1 MMSPKSLVI
10 TGLGFGAALG
20 IALGTLVIAP
30 NMDSGSGPG
39 GESTS
44 EVREKYGKLVLD
56 NNIAEAQLDSADS
69 VMGDLGRYVV
79 DGSLAQRPVMVVS
92 MPDAD
97 DADVKAV
104 KDLLG
109 SADSTDAGSI
119 KLTEKFVA
127 QESAD
132 KLLSLVTT
140 TLPAGAKLDKKKID
154 AGTHAGQALAA
165 GLMMDAETTEPL
177 ASVDDRAT
185 LLRALRDAGYIDY
198 KDGTIL
204 PAQAVVV
211 VGGGMT
217 PGEEDD
223 SAAAKYAIDTTVNF
237 LEGFDSVDTAM
248 VYAGR
253 VESAGDDGVLDK
265 LRADK
270 TKISTVDSIDHPV
283 SQMAS
288 VLAVK
293 EQLDG
298 GHGVYGSAANADSA
312 APALPKD
319 L

>member
-1 MMSPKSLVI
+1 MMSPKSLII

-44 EVREKYGKLVLD
+44 EVREKYGKLVLE

-154 AGTHAGQALAA
+154 SGTHAGQALAA

-204 PAQAVVV
+204 AAQAVVV

>member
-1 MMSPKSLVI
+1 MMSPKSLII

-44 EVREKYGKLVLD
+44 EVREKYGKLVVE

-154 AGTHAGQALAA
+154 SGTHAGQALAA

>member
-1 MMSPKSLVI
+1 MMSPKSLI
-10 TGLGFGAALG
+10 IIGLGFGAALG

>member
-1 MMSPKSLVI
+1 MMSPKSLII

-265 LRADK
+265 LRAEK
-270 TKISTVDSIDHPV
+270 TEISTVDSIDHPV

-298 GHGVYGSAANADSA
+298 GHGVYGSAANAESA

>member
-1 MMSPKSLVI
+1 MMSPKSLII

-20 IALGTLVIAP
+20 IAVGTLVIAP

-44 EVREKYGKLVLD
+44 EVREKYGKLVVE

-154 AGTHAGQALAA
+154 SGTHAGQALAA

-298 GHGVYGSAANADSA
+298 GHGVYGSAANAESA

>member
-1 MMSPKSLVI
+1 MGSPKSLIV
-10 TGLGFGAALG
+10 TGLGFGAAIG

-30 NMDSGSGPG
+30 NMDSTPGRGGGS
-39 GESTS
+39 TD
-44 EVREKYGKLVLD
+44 EVREKYSKLVLD
-56 NNIAEAQLDSADS
+56 HNIAKAQLDSADS

-79 DGSLAQRPVMVVS
+79 DGTLVQRPVMVLS
-92 MPDAD
+92 MPDAN
-97 DADVKAV
+97 DADVTAV
-104 KDLLG
+104 KDLLA
-109 SADSTDAGSI
+109 SADSTNAGSI
-119 KLTEKFVA
+119 KLTEKFLA

-165 GLMMDAETTEPL
+165 GLMMDAKTTQPL
-177 ASVDDRAT
+177 ATVDDRAT
-185 LLRALRDAGYIDY
+185 LLRALREAGYIDY

-204 PAQAVVV
+204 PAQAVVI
-211 VGGGMT
+211 VGGGLT
-217 PGEEDD
+217 PGEDED
-223 SAAAKYAIDTTVNF
+223 SAGKKYAIDTSVKF
-237 LEGFDSVDTAM
+237 LEGFDSADTAM

-253 VESAGDDGVLDK
+253 VQSAGDGGVLEK
-265 LRADK
+265 LRAAK
-270 TKISTVDSIDHPV
+270 TGISTVDSIDHPV
-283 SQMAS
+283 SQMAT

-298 GHGVYGSAANADSA
+298 GRGVYGSAANAEGA

>member
-1 MMSPKSLVI
+1 MMSPKSLII

-44 EVREKYGKLVLD
+44 EVREKYGKLVLE

-154 AGTHAGQALAA
+154 SGTHAGQALAA

>member
-1 MMSPKSLVI
+1 
-10 TGLGFGAALG
+10 
-20 IALGTLVIAP
+20 
-30 NMDSGSGPG
+30 
-39 GESTS
+39 
-44 EVREKYGKLVLD
+44 
-56 NNIAEAQLDSADS
+56 
-69 VMGDLGRYVV
+69 MGDLGRYVV

>member
-1 MMSPKSLVI
+1 MMSPKSLII

-20 IALGTLVIAP
+20 IAVGTLVIAP

-44 EVREKYGKLVLD
+44 EVREKYGKLVVE

-298 GHGVYGSAANADSA
+298 GHGVYGSAANAESA

>member
-1 MMSPKSLVI
+1 MMSPKSLII

-20 IALGTLVIAP
+20 IAVGTLVIAP

-44 EVREKYGKLVLD
+44 EVREKYGKLVVE

-217 PGEEDD
+217 PGEKDD

>member
-1 MMSPKSLVI
+1 MMSPKSLII

-69 VMGDLGRYVV
+69 VMGELGRYVV
-79 DGSLAQRPVMVVS
+79 DGSLVQRPVMVVS

-165 GLMMDAETTEPL
+165 GLMMDAKTTEPL

-185 LLRALRDAGYIDY
+185 LLRALRDAGYIEY

-248 VYAGR
+248 VYAGH

-270 TKISTVDSIDHPV
+270 TEISTVDSIDHPL

-298 GHGVYGSAANADSA
+298 GHGVYGSAANAESA

>member
-1 MMSPKSLVI
+1 MMSPKSLII

-20 IALGTLVIAP
+20 IAVGTLVIAP

-44 EVREKYGKLVLD
+44 EVREKYGKLVVE

-154 AGTHAGQALAA
+154 SGTHAGQALAA

-185 LLRALRDAGYIDY
+185 LLRALRDAGYTDY

-298 GHGVYGSAANADSA
+298 GHGVYGSAANAESA

>member
-1 MMSPKSLVI
+1 MMSPKSLII

-39 GESTS
+39 GESIS

-154 AGTHAGQALAA
+154 SGTHAGQALAA

-298 GHGVYGSAANADSA
+298 GHGVYGSAANAESA

>member
-1 MMSPKSLVI
+1 MMSPKSLII

-237 LEGFDSVDTAM
+237 LEGFDSLDTAM

>member
-1 MMSPKSLVI
+1 MMSPKSLII

-44 EVREKYGKLVLD
+44 EVREKYGKLVLE
-56 NNIAEAQLDSADS
+56 NSIAEAQLDSADS

-154 AGTHAGQALAA
+154 SGTHAGQALAA
-165 GLMMDAETTEPL
+165 LSL
-177 ASVDDRAT
+177 
-185 LLRALRDAGYIDY
+185 IH
-198 KDGTIL
+198 I
-204 PAQAVVV
+204 
-211 VGGGMT
+211 
-217 PGEEDD
+217 
-223 SAAAKYAIDTTVNF
+223 
-237 LEGFDSVDTAM
+237 
-248 VYAGR
+248 
-253 VESAGDDGVLDK
+253 
-265 LRADK
+265 
-270 TKISTVDSIDHPV
+270 
-283 SQMAS
+283 
-288 VLAVK
+288 
-293 EQLDG
+293 
-298 GHGVYGSAANADSA
+298 
-312 APALPKD
+312 
-319 L
+319 

>member
-1 MMSPKSLVI
+1 MMSPKSLII

-44 EVREKYGKLVLD
+44 EVREKYGKLVLE

-154 AGTHAGQALAA
+154 SGTHAGQALAA

-298 GHGVYGSAANADSA
+298 GHGVYGSAANAESA

>member
-1 MMSPKSLVI
+1 MMSPKSLII

-69 VMGDLGRYVV
+69 VMGELGRYVV
-79 DGSLAQRPVMVVS
+79 DGSLVQRPVMVLS

-119 KLTEKFVA
+119 KLTEKLVA

-165 GLMMDAETTEPL
+165 GLMMDAKTTEPL

-185 LLRALRDAGYIDY
+185 LLRALRDAGYIEY

-248 VYAGR
+248 VYAGH

-270 TKISTVDSIDHPV
+270 TEISTVDSIDHPV

-298 GHGVYGSAANADSA
+298 GHGVYGSAANAESA

>member
-1 MMSPKSLVI
+1 MMSPKSLII

-69 VMGDLGRYVV
+69 VMGELGRYVV
-79 DGSLAQRPVMVVS
+79 DGSLVQRPVMVVS

-109 SADSTDAGSI
+109 SADYTDAGSI

-165 GLMMDAETTEPL
+165 GLMMDAKTTEPL

-185 LLRALRDAGYIDY
+185 LLRALRDAGYIEY

-248 VYAGR
+248 VYAGH

-270 TKISTVDSIDHPV
+270 TEISTVDSIDHPV

-298 GHGVYGSAANADSA
+298 GHGVYGSAANAESA

>member
-1 MMSPKSLVI
+1 MMSPKSLII

-44 EVREKYGKLVLD
+44 EVREKYGKLVVE

-154 AGTHAGQALAA
+154 SGTHAGQALAA

-217 PGEEDD
+217 PGEKDD

>member
-1 MMSPKSLVI
+1 MMSPKSLII

-44 EVREKYGKLVLD
+44 EVREKYGKLVLE

-298 GHGVYGSAANADSA
+298 GHGVYGSAANAESA

>member
-1 MMSPKSLVI
+1 MMSPKSLII

-44 EVREKYGKLVLD
+44 EVREKYGKLVLE
-56 NNIAEAQLDSADS
+56 NSIAEAQLDSADS

-154 AGTHAGQALAA
+154 SGTHAGQALAA

-298 GHGVYGSAANADSA
+298 GHGVYGSAANAESA

>member
-1 MMSPKSLVI
+1 MMSPKSLII

-119 KLTEKFVA
+119 KLTEKVVA

-185 LLRALRDAGYIDY
+185 LLRALRDASYIDY

>member
-1 MMSPKSLVI
+1 MMSPKSLII

-56 NNIAEAQLDSADS
+56 NNIAEAQLGSADS
-69 VMGDLGRYVV
+69 VMGELGRYVV

-165 GLMMDAETTEPL
+165 GLMMDAKTTEPL

-248 VYAGR
+248 VYAGH

-270 TKISTVDSIDHPV
+270 TEISTVDSIDHPV

-298 GHGVYGSAANADSA
+298 GHGVYGSAANAESA